1 MDADERS
8 RHELHEQ
15 LREVL
20 GPKVA
25 GALMA
30 HLPVGGETQ
39 LATKDDLR
47 VMKEELELKLSGTE
61 ERLGLRMEAMRQEL
75 RAEMHQMG
83 RSLMLSMTTVM
94 AILLGILFAAL
105 RLSLG

>member
-1 MDADERS
+1 MSMYEHS

-20 GPKVA
+20 GPKAA
-25 GALMA
+25 GTLMS
-30 HLPVGGETQ
+30 HLPPGGFER

-47 VMKEELELKLSGTE
+47 ETE

-94 AILLGILFAAL
+94 AVMLGILFAAL
-105 RLSLG
+105 RVIG

>member
-15 LREVL
+15 LRKVL

-30 HLPVGGETQ
+30 HLPVGGASQ
-39 LATKDDLR
+39 VATKDDLR
-47 VMKEELELKLSGTE
+47 QLEERLELRISGTEGRLELKLGV
-61 ERLGLRMEAMRQEL
+61 
-75 RAEMHQMG
+75 H
-83 RSLMLSMTTVM
+83 
-94 AILLGILFAAL
+94 FAAL
-105 RLSLG
+105 QIAG

>member
-30 HLPVGGETQ
+30 HLPVGGATQ

-47 VMKEELELKLSGTE
+47 QLEEHLGLRISGTE
-61 ERLGLRMEAMRQEL
+61 ERLELKMEALRQEL

-94 AILLGILFAAL
+94 TILLGILFAAL
-105 RLSLG
+105 QVSG

>member
-1 MDADERS
+1 MDVYERS
-8 RHELHEQ
+8 RHELHQRLQEA
-15 LREVL
+15 L
-20 GPKVA
+20 GPEAA
-25 GALMA
+25 GTLMS
-30 HLPVGGETQ
+30 HLPPGGFER

-47 VMKEELELKLSGTE
+47 ETE

-94 AILLGILFAAL
+94 AVMLGILFAAL
-105 RLSLG
+105 QVSG

>member
-1 MDADERS
+1 MDVYERS
-8 RHELHEQ
+8 RHQLHQ
-15 LREVL
+15 RLREVL
-20 GPKVA
+20 GPEEA
-25 GALMA
+25 GTLMA
-30 HLPVGGETQ
+30 HLPPGGFER

-47 VMKEELELKLSGTE
+47 ATE

-94 AILLGILFAAL
+94 AILLGIMFAAL
-105 RLSLG
+105 RVSG